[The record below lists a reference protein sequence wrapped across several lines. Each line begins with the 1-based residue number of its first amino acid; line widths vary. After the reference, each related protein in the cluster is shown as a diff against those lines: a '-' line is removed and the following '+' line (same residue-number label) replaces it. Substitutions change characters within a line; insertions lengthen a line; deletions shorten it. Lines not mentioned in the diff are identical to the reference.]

1 MRIRLRVRTRE
12 QIETISTDL
21 ERLERVQYRLGYCV
35 SQLPKPLSTIIQELY
50 IRGKERKD
58 IILELGLSESTFRRY
73 RQKAIEDLAEMYLA
87 AAKRRR
93 CTGVGRLNFERGLTA
108 EWRKMK

>member
-1 MRIRLRVRTRE
+1 MRIRLRVRTVN
-12 QIETISTDL
+12 
-21 ERLERVQYRLGYCV
+21 RLRPSQPIWSGWTGPYRLGYCV

-87 AAKRRR
+87 LQSA
-93 CTGVGRLNFERGLTA
+93 GVVL
-108 EWRKMK
+108 EWDD